1 MKNQTKNQTRK
12 LPEKLLRRQ
21 LRQPKSLLTLIL
33 ASAMASLNLVVGHSA
48 YASIEATSQVRV
60 YDDGET
66 KVTSPALDIDATFN
80 NDRMKLG
87 AGFTTDILTS
97 SSSDVRTYSTKGVI
111 TDERKEFSTNFET
124 AVDDGTL
131 GVGYLQSDEKDYHS
145 KIVTASGTRE
155 FFQKNTVFGLGF
167 SNGQDR
173 VQNVS
178 DKSFDEPMNH
188 QVYSLSLSQVLS
200 RLSLIQFIYDFRV
213 ESGFIM
219 SPYRQ
224 AKIRDGTTIT
234 SLPENHPRTRNRNA
248 FAVKYNYFYQP
259 MKITFASIYRF
270 YVDSWEVQSHTL
282 EERITR
288 ELGKRWSVSLLLR
301 YYQQKK
307 ASFYEDYYT
316 TTPGPFYTGNT
327 TLSTYDSVLVGIRPS
342 FNISDGVS
350 IYAKYEMYKQDF
362 KDASDAGQK
371 TVLSD
376 DKKLKTDAQVI
387 GVGLTAKF

>member
-1 MKNQTKNQTRK
+1 MR
-12 LPEKLLRRQ
+12 RRQ
-21 LRQPKSLLTLIL
+21 SLLIVIVTFV
-33 ASAMASLNLVVGHSA
+33 ALVDGDEA
-48 YASIEATSQVRV
+48 RASIEASSQVRV

-80 NDRMKLG
+80 NDRMKVG

-124 AVDDGTL
+124 AVADGTL
-131 GVGYLQSDEKDYHS
+131 GFGYLQSDEKDYHS

-155 FFQKNTVFGLGF
+155 FFQKNTVFGIGF

-173 VQNVS
+173 VQSVT
-178 DKSFDEPMNH
+178 DKSFNEPMNH
-188 QVYSLSLSQVLS
+188 QIYSLSLTQVLS

-213 ESGFIM
+213 ENGFIM

-224 AKIRDGTTIT
+224 AKILDGTTVT

-248 FAVKYNYFYQP
+248 LALKYNYFLQP
-259 MKITFASIYRF
+259 MKMTLASTYRF
-270 YVDSWEVQSHTL
+270 YFDSWEVQSHTL

-288 ELGKRWSVSLLLR
+288 EFGKRWSASLLLR

-307 ASFYEDYYT
+307 ASFYEDYYST
-316 TTPGPFYTGNT
+316 NPGPFYTGNT
-327 TLSTYDSVLVGIRPS
+327 TLSTYNSVLVGLRPS
-342 FNISDGVS
+342 FNISDDVS
-350 IYAKYEMYKQDF
+350 VYAKYEIYKQDF

-371 TVLSD
+371 SILSD

-387 GVGLTAKF
+387 GLGFTAKF